1 MLHLKSRIHPVPVV
15 AVALALVLAL
25 AAAPAHAQMR
35 MHVIPFDS
43 VTLTAQQ
50 VLLGETQGK
59 TVTLAGELRLPRG
72 GTDKVPVVVIVHGI
86 NGLTPNHDEW
96 ARALNSWGIGAFI
109 LDHLSG
115 RGITPMSPGD
125 LQLAGGARMVDIY
138 RALSV
143 LSKHPRIDPERIAVM
158 GFSMGGLATLLSSQ
172 ERFRTRY
179 GPTDVQFAAY
189 IALYASYPA
198 RLRDDV
204 KVAARPIRLYHG
216 TGDDWTTAAQCRAL
230 VADLKK
236 AGADATLT
244 EYPGA
249 THAYDDP
256 SFKVRLNFAGAFSV
270 RNCSLAEGEGGQIM
284 NSQTGKL
291 FTPSDPCIERGTSLI
306 YDEAATASTR
316 EAVKAVLAS
325 AFAAK
330 PAAAAPAT
338 AEAKAAPSLLGQG
351 SKKTITLPNGEV
363 VWDLNGEWDFLWIGR
378 GAAESFGRIQDA
390 VKITQ
395 QGNSFKGIR
404 IIGNWAM
411 PKGTVAIEGELDK
424 NGFKKLIHTRG
435 APQGGQ
441 ESVPVEGK
449 ISKDGNTIE
458 INQDWYELKLTR
470 R

>member
-1 MLHLKSRIHPVPVV
+1 MPHPKSRIHLVPVF
-15 AVALALVLAL
+15 AVALVLVLTL
-25 AAAPAHAQMR
+25 AAAPALAQMR
-35 MHVIPFDS
+35 MYVIPFDS
-43 VTLTAQQ
+43 ITLTAQQ

-59 TVTLAGELRLPRG
+59 PVTLAGELRLPRA

-115 RGITPMSPGD
+115 RGIAPMSPGD
-125 LQLAGGARMVDIY
+125 LQLAGGARMVDVY

-230 VADLKK
+230 IEDLKK
-236 AGADATLT
+236 TGADVTMT
-244 EYPGA
+244 EYSGA
-249 THAYDDP
+249 THGYDDP
-256 SFKVRLNFAGAFSV
+256 SFKVRLNFAGASSV
-270 RNCSLAEGEGGQIM
+270 RNCSLAEGDGGQII
-284 NSQTGKL
+284 NSQTGKP
-291 FTPSDPCIERGTSLI
+291 FAPSDPCIEKGVSLQ

-316 EAVKAVLAS
+316 GAVKAVLTS

-330 PAAAAPAT
+330 PAAAAET
-338 AEAKAAPSLLGQG
+338 KAASPSMPKDVQMVQPDPSLPKELAAFSGKWEG
-351 SKKTITLPNGEV
+351 SGYDSGTKTQIQLFVIVEKIAEEKAGLYVYHPYFGWNRREADVTKESGKYKLWYTGAVGRNEITSTGEGLV
-363 VWDLNGEWDFLWIGR
+363 F
-378 GAAESFGRIQDA
+378 DA
-390 VKITQ
+390 KPSWFTI
-395 QGNSFKGIR
+395 NLKR
-404 IIGNWAM
+404 
-411 PKGTVAIEGELDK
+411 
-424 NGFKKLIHTRG
+424 
-435 APQGGQ
+435 
-441 ESVPVEGK
+441 VP
-449 ISKDGNTIE
+449 
-458 INQDWYELKLTR
+458 
-470 R
+470 